1 VNEAPLHSFEAG
13 GLRVLRFILILLTIV
28 SIAGCMI
35 VVVADP
41 DAWSAASITAVAL
54 LLTYAFVWAILPT
67 RYELWH
73 THLGLVFPWKTWRVS
88 LESIECVRAGN
99 WWEAYGYFGMRFA
112 TRPGQTVVIRRRHP
126 NLFTRPN
133 LVISP
138 ENRDEFLRA
147 FDSLRTGVAS

>member
-1 VNEAPLHSFEAG
+1 M
-13 GLRVLRFILILLTIV
+13 RVLRFILLLLAVV
-28 SIAGCMI
+28 SIVGCII

-41 DAWSAASITAVAL
+41 DAWSGALVTAIAL

-67 RYELWH
+67 RYELSRS
-73 THLGLVFPWKTWRVS
+73 HLGLVFPWKTWRVS
-88 LESIECVRAGN
+88 LESIEWVRAGS

-112 TRPGQTVVIRRRHP
+112 TRPGQSVIIRRRHP

-138 ENRDEFLRA
+138 EDRDEFLRA